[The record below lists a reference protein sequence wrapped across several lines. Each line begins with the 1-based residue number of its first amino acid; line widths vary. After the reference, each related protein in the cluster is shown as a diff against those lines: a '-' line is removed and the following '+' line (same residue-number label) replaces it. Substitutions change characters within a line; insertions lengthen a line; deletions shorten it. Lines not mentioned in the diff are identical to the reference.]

1 MRRVLIVALLLA
13 SCSLLAE
20 GVVHESYLDNG
31 FKIIVKEDHRAP
43 IVATQVWYKVGSSYE
58 PNGVTGVSHLLEH
71 MMFKGTHAYGPGE
84 FSRIIAANGGD
95 DNAMTSRDFTAY
107 VQTLAS
113 DRLEVAL
120 ELEADRMR
128 NLTLPPDEFTK
139 ELEVVKEERRL
150 RTEDK
155 PTALTYEQFNALAYS
170 TLPYANPVVG
180 WMNDLNNMEVSDLGD
195 WYRRWYAPN
204 NATLVVVGD
213 VDPEQVNQLA
223 ERYFGV
229 LKPGVIPRLKPLRE
243 PPQRGEVRALV
254 RVQARQPYLIM
265 GYKAPVITTAEA
277 SWEPYALD
285 MLAAVLDGGD
295 SSRFSRNLIRGRE
308 VAVSAGAGYNAF
320 SRLSGLF
327 TLSGRPANGHSMEA
341 LEKALK
347 DEIGQV
353 QRDLVSEEELQRV
366 RAQVIAGEV
375 YELDSVYYQAMQ
387 IGILE
392 TAGLDW
398 RLLDQYADNI
408 RQVTAE
414 QVREVARRYL
424 KDERLTV
431 TRLEP
436 LPMNDLSMKRTQSD
450 APSAKESDHG

>member
-1 MRRVLIVALLLA
+1 
-13 SCSLLAE
+13 
-20 GVVHESYLDNG
+20 
-31 FKIIVKEDHRAP
+31 
-43 IVATQVWYKVGSSYE
+43 
-58 PNGVTGVSHLLEH
+58 
-71 MMFKGTHAYGPGE
+71 
-84 FSRIIAANGGD
+84 
-95 DNAMTSRDFTAY
+95 
-107 VQTLAS
+107 
-113 DRLEVAL
+113 
-120 ELEADRMR
+120 
-128 NLTLPPDEFTK
+128 
-139 ELEVVKEERRL
+139 
-150 RTEDK
+150 
-155 PTALTYEQFNALAYS
+155 
-170 TLPYANPVVG
+170 
-180 WMNDLNNMEVSDLGD
+180 
-195 WYRRWYAPN
+195 
-204 NATLVVVGD
+204 
-213 VDPEQVNQLA
+213 
-223 ERYFGV
+223 
-229 LKPGVIPRLKPLRE
+229 
-243 PPQRGEVRALV
+243 
-254 RVQARQPYLIM
+254 
-265 GYKAPVITTAEA
+265 
-277 SWEPYALD
+277 
-285 MLAAVLDGGD
+285 
-295 SSRFSRNLIRGRE
+295 
-308 VAVSAGAGYNAF
+308 
-320 SRLSGLF
+320 
-327 TLSGRPANGHSMEA
+327 MEA